1 MSRIV
6 TPSSDIAPTTTA
18 VKPVKAAFSLGKDS
32 ELLETLKQVQQRVGR
47 DSAVSIVKALKERGR
62 IPSGVFVL
70 DYAMLGGLEEGTAAM
85 MYGWE
90 SSGKTTL
97 AYRYIAEAQKKYP
110 DKAAVFIDVEGT
122 FDKHWASANGVNV
135 DSLYLVN
142 PETTEQVVDV
152 MPSLAASNDVSIIT
166 LDSLAAMAPEKELG
180 KSAADA
186 TVAENARLINK
197 LYRSMVNVTARERG
211 RGHLPVTLFINQ
223 FRSKIGVSFGDSRVL
238 PGGAAMKYYA
248 STQIEI
254 RKVKEHTAKDTDD
267 LDVFDSND
275 IAFKLTKVKDVCAL
289 TAGEFNLIRNAENTL
304 GYGALN
310 ETRVV
315 ATYAKRVGLIA
326 GGGASWKIEG
336 CETKFG
342 KLAEIEAFFL
352 ENEIFFTDL
361 KRKIIS
367 RKRKM
372 LGLAECPPTDGY
384 LLRW

>member
-142 PETTEQVVDV
+142 PETTEH
-152 MPSLAASNDVSIIT
+152 
-166 LDSLAAMAPEKELG
+166 SLAAMAPEKELG